1 MRQRQTAMIFDFI
14 EISIFKLSCHLFVLF
29 RARVYKFTTVIFFLI
44 FSLSFRLSSVSF
56 RLSVAVAA
64 ALRRRRLARASVE
77 K

>member
-1 MRQRQTAMIFDFI
+1 MIFDFI
-14 EISIFKLSCHLFVLF
+14 AISIFKLSCHLFYIIP
-29 RARVYKFTTVIFFLI
+29 RARLQIYNCIFLLI

-56 RLSVAVAA
+56 RLSVAAAA